1 MSTTNSKKYLLKTGK
16 IITTISSIISIL
28 FGLFLLLPI
37 MMNYSLRANISFL
50 LLSLFFIVN
59 GSLYIHYKYF
69 THQVSNYTY
78 FRITL
83 ITVVF
88 VLLSIAIFPF
98 SIFKSVDKSSQ
109 IMIEEQRVE
118 EQFLQEIET
127 SQQLESSLNNND
139 NDDRKDIKQVK

>member
-69 THQVSNYTY
+69 TYQLSNYTY
-78 FRITL
+78 IRITL
-83 ITVVF
+83 ITVIF
-88 VLLSIAIFPF
+88 VMLSIAIFPF
-98 SIFKSVDKSSQ
+98 SIFESVDKSSQ

-118 EQFLQEIET
+118 EQFLQEMET

>member
-69 THQVSNYTY
+69 TYQVSNYTY
-78 FRITL
+78 IRITL
-83 ITVVF
+83 ITVIF
-88 VLLSIAIFPF
+88 VMLSIAIFPF
-98 SIFKSVDKSSQ
+98 SIFESVDKSSQ

-118 EQFLQEIET
+118 EQFLQEMET
-127 SQQLESSLNNND
+127 SQQLESSLNDND
-139 NDDRKDIKQVK
+139 NDDRKDIKQVQ

>member
-1 MSTTNSKKYLLKTGK
+1 MSATNSKKYLLKTGK

-37 MMNYSLRANISFL
+37 IMNYSLRANISFL

-69 THQVSNYTY
+69 THQVSNGTY
-78 FRITL
+78 IRITL
-83 ITVVF
+83 ITVIF
-88 VLLSIAIFPF
+88 VILSIAIFPF
-98 SIFKSVDKSSQ
+98 SIFESVDKSSQ

-118 EQFLQEIET
+118 EQFLQEVET
-127 SQQLESSLNNND
+127 SQQLESSLNDND
-139 NDDRKDIKQVK
+139 NYDREDIKRVQ

>member
-37 MMNYSLRANISFL
+37 IMNYSLRANISFL

-69 THQVSNYTY
+69 THKVSNYTY
-78 FRITL
+78 IMITL
-83 ITVVF
+83 ITVIF
-88 VLLSIAIFPF
+88 VMLSIAIFPF
-98 SIFKSVDKSSQ
+98 SIFESVDKSSQ

-118 EQFLQEIET
+118 EQFLQEVET

>member
-1 MSTTNSKKYLLKTGK
+1 MYK
-16 IITTISSIISIL
+16 
-28 FGLFLLLPI
+28 
-37 MMNYSLRANISFL
+37 RQ
-50 LLSLFFIVN
+50 
-59 GSLYIHYKYF
+59 HYKYF
-69 THQVSNYTY
+69 THQVSNDTY

-83 ITVVF
+83 ITVIF

-118 EQFLQEIET
+118 EQFLQEVET

>member
-1 MSTTNSKKYLLKTGK
+1 MSATNFKKYLLKTGK

-69 THQVSNYTY
+69 THQVSNDTY
-78 FRITL
+78 IRITL

-98 SIFKSVDKSSQ
+98 SIFESVDKSSQ

-118 EQFLQEIET
+118 EQFLQEVET